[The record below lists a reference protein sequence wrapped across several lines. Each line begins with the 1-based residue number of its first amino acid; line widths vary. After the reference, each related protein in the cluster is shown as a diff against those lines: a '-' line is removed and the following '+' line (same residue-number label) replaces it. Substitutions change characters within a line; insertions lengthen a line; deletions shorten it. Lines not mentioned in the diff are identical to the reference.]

1 MLGMDHAIPILL
13 KNRNIQPQPVA
24 QLVAVEN
31 I

>member
-1 MLGMDHAIPILL
+1 MLEMNHAILILL
-13 KNRNIQPQPVA
+13 ENNNIQPQPVA